1 MKNEKL
7 TTERISI
14 NNQTVHKGI
23 EDIVNPNKDSHLF
36 TKDEGQ
42 ERPVIIGR
50 VPGIGRIELLKSRP
64 NGDERSVIT
73 ISVERNRD
81 GYHNITINMDF
92 SLPLGVVN
100 ISKEDG
106 R

>member
-23 EDIVNPNKDSHLF
+23 EDIVNPNKDSHLL
-36 TKDEGQ
+36 TKDDGQ
-42 ERPVIIGR
+42 IRPTIIGR
-50 VPGIGRIELLKSRP
+50 VPGIGRSELLQSTQ
-64 NGDERSVIT
+64 NWSDRSVIA
-73 ISVERNRD
+73 IPIERNRD
-81 GYHNITINMDF
+81 SSHNVTINMDF
-92 SLPLGVVN
+92 DLPLGVVK

>member
-14 NNQTVHKGI
+14 NNQAVHKGI

-50 VPGIGRIELLKSRP
+50 VPGIGKIELLKSRP
-64 NGDERSVIT
+64 NWRESSVIA
-73 ISVERNRD
+73 IPIERNRD
-81 GYHNITINMDF
+81 GSHNTAINMDF
-92 SLPLGVVN
+92 DLPLGRVK
-100 ISKEDG
+100 IS
-106 R
+106 